1 MSVTTLV
8 QDVPTDDQARKAV
21 VAATLGN
28 VLEWYDY
35 SIYGFLAAVL
45 AANFFPSSN
54 PNTALLS
61 TFAVFG
67 VGLLFRPVG
76 GILIGRFGDMHG
88 RKAALILTI
97 SLMAGSTFVI
107 GLLPTYMSIGLWAPA
122 LLLVARLMQGF
133 STGGEWGSSTAFM
146 IEWSPPRRRGWYGSL
161 QQMSV
166 ALGILL
172 ANGIAALVTSSLPAD
187 DLRSWGWRIPFLLG
201 GLFGPIGQF
210 LRRRVD
216 ETPRYREVEAHGGA
230 TTKLPNRWKL
240 AAIAF
245 GFTVNWAVCYYTF
258 LTYMPT
264 YTRVQAHLSAAA
276 ALWSNTIGLVALVA
290 LIPAM
295 GALSDRIGRRPV
307 LLMSCGASVLL
318 PLPMLSLMVGGLG
331 FPAVAITQVVFA
343 AAIALCAGPAP
354 AAIAEMFP
362 TRSRST
368 WMSSSYSLAVAVFGG
383 FSPFVSQW
391 LIGAT
396 GWALA
401 PTIWVATGGIISFIV
416 IARLRE
422 TAFRPLE

>member
-1 MSVTTLV
+1 
-8 QDVPTDDQARKAV
+8 
-21 VAATLGN
+21 
-28 VLEWYDY
+28 
-35 SIYGFLAAVL
+35 
-45 AANFFPSSN
+45 
-54 PNTALLS
+54 
-61 TFAVFG
+61 
-67 VGLLFRPVG
+67 
-76 GILIGRFGDMHG
+76 
-88 RKAALILTI
+88 
-97 SLMAGSTFVI
+97 
-107 GLLPTYMSIGLWAPA
+107 
-122 LLLVARLMQGF
+122 
-133 STGGEWGSSTAFM
+133 
-146 IEWSPPRRRGWYGSL
+146 
-161 QQMSV
+161 
-166 ALGILL
+166 
-172 ANGIAALVTSSLPAD
+172 
-187 DLRSWGWRIPFLLG
+187 
-201 GLFGPIGQF
+201 
-210 LRRRVD
+210 
-216 ETPRYREVEAHGGA
+216 
-230 TTKLPNRWKL
+230 
-240 AAIAF
+240 
-245 GFTVNWAVCYYTF
+245 
-258 LTYMPT
+258 
-264 YTRVQAHLSAAA
+264 VQAHLSAAA